1 MNTKNI
7 VRIEGRLTEEPVF
20 VKNGEGKEFQVKFTL
35 AVPRSY
41 KNKQGEI
48 DADFIPCRMS
58 RENRLKLAHS
68 FKKPQWLE
76 VIGEIRTA
84 VYEKDGKRVYTWW
97 LELDDYGWLPYNAP
111 AEESKP
117 VTQNNTSANQHPL
130 ANNGNMYPQQSH
142 ENDGKPMMTPNQGY
156 YQNQGYYPN
165 QGNSMNQGQNM
176 SQRAAY
182 PNDYVHNS
190 GYPYN
195 TQRQNTMGNGKMS
208 GEDDI
213 FKGLDNITLPV

>member
-48 DADFIPCRMS
+48 EADFIPCRMS
-58 RENRLKLAHS
+58 KENRLKLAHS

-97 LELDDYGWLPYNAP
+97 LELDDYGWLPYNVP
-111 AEESKP
+111 AEESRS
-117 VTQNNTSANQHPL
+117 VAQNNTSVN
-130 ANNGNMYPQQSH
+130 QQSLVNNVNSH
-142 ENDGKPMMTPNQGY
+142 LQQSQENYGNPMMMSTQG
-156 YQNQGYYPN
+156 NYPN
-165 QGNSMNQGQNM
+165 QGNYMNQGQNM
-176 SQRAAY
+176 SHRPVY
-182 PNDYVHNS
+182 PNDYAQNQ

-195 TQRQNTMGNGKMS
+195 TQRQNTMGNGNTS
-208 GEDDI
+208 REDDI